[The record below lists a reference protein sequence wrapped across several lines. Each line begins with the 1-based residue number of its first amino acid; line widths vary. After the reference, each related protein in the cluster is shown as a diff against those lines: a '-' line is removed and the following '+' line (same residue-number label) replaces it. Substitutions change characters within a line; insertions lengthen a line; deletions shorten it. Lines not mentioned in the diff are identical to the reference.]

1 MAGIKPLG
9 YILGLSLK
17 VFLNQVAIEF
27 RNREIEL
34 TFEQFVMLR
43 LIDSNSDLIQQD
55 IANHLQKDKSLIVR
69 QMNGLIEKQYVV
81 RQTNRDDKRKK
92 NLLLTPKGT
101 EMMNRIT
108 ELTFEVSNKL
118 LAGVDTNDYEVF
130 LRVLNKIKENGG
142 SVEEFLNDKSN

>member
-1 MAGIKPLG
+1 MEKIKPLG
-9 YILGLSLK
+9 YILGLPLR

-81 RQTNRDDKRKK
+81 RQINREDNRKK

-101 EMMNRIT
+101 EMMNQIT
-108 ELTFEVSNKL
+108 DLTIEVSNKL
-118 LAGVDTNDYEVF
+118 LAGVDAEDYEAF
-130 LRVLNKIKENGG
+130 RRVLNKINENGG
-142 SVEEFLNDKSN
+142 SVEEFLNNKSN

>member
-1 MAGIKPLG
+1 MEEIKPLG
-9 YILGLSLK
+9 YILGLPLR
-17 VFLNQVAIEF
+17 VFLNQVAAEF

-43 LIDSNSDLIQQD
+43 MISSNSDLIQQD

-81 RQTNRDDKRKK
+81 RQTNREDNRKK

-108 ELTFEVSNKL
+108 ELTFDVSNKL
-118 LAGVDTNDYEVF
+118 LAGVDAEDYEAF
-130 LRVLNKIKENGG
+130 RRVLNKIKENGG

>member
-1 MAGIKPLG
+1 MEEIKPLG
-9 YILGLSLK
+9 YILGLSLRI
-17 VFLNQVAIEF
+17 FLNQVAAEF

-43 LIDSNSDLIQQD
+43 MISSNSDLIQQD

-81 RQTNRDDKRKK
+81 RQTNREDNRKK

-108 ELTFEVSNKL
+108 KLTFDVSNKL
-118 LAGVDTNDYEVF
+118 LAGVDAEDYEAF
-130 LRVLNKIKENGG
+130 RRVLNKIKENGG